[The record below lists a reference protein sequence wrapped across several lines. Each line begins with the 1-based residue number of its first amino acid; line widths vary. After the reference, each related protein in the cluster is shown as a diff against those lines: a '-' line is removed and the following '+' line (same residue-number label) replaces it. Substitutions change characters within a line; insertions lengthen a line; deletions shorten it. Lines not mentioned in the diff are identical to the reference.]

1 MIIFGW
7 GRVANKKYGATVVTK
22 CPNCNN
28 DTWLQLYRHRKWFT
42 LFFIPVIPYSSKH
55 LLLCEV
61 CSQGVELKG
70 EKIKRAKQMNELT
83 QGLLGETITKDEY
96 WAKAKEIELL
106 AA

>member
-7 GRVANKKYGATVVTK
+7 GKVTHNNYGPTMATK

-28 DTWLQLYRHRKWFT
+28 DTWLQLRRYRKWFT

-61 CSQGVELKG
+61 CSQGLELKG
-70 EKIKRAKQMNELT
+70 EKIQSAKQLNELT
-83 QGLLGETITKDEY
+83 QGLLSQTISKDEY
-96 WAKAKEIELL
+96 WGKANKIELL
-106 AA
+106 A